1 MHKDIVIW
9 GLFFNLR
16 DPKPGTVDPGP
27 VSKARDCSGSLGL
40 SQRSRVPMQWSFF
53 LYQEAKI
60 LRQSWDAGTV
70 PKTQSPNTGF
80 ISQSQ
85 RPKAC
90 DSPKTLGL
98 TVTEARESPD
108 FKVFDTMLSAPLIVV
123 IFSHILSKN
132 HLRQLF

>member
-1 MHKDIVIW
+1 MGFIFQSQRPKAWDSRSRACLKSP
-9 GLFFNLR
+9 GLLWIF
-16 DPKPGTVDPGP
+16 GTVPKIQSP
-27 VSKARDCSGSLGL
+27 NAMEFFISGSQKSGTVLD
-40 SQRSRVPMQWSFF
+40 V
-53 LYQEAKI
+53 
-60 LRQSWDAGTV
+60 GTV

-123 IFSHILSKN
+123 IFFTYFIKKSFKAAILI
-132 HLRQLF
+132 L